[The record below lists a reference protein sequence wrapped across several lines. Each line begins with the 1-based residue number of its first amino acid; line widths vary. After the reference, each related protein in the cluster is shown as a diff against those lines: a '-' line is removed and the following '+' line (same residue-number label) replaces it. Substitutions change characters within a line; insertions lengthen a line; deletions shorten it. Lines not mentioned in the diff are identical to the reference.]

1 MTPRFFQIQH
11 DGVRLQ
17 PDQRRDLKPVP
28 RGATVGK
35 KRNKKRPHRSAKRSL
50 LAQVR
55 AQAEQLAADA
65 GAGKNVDGQQLARDA
80 LRLFRAGKREVC
92 TDSPIAMS
100 HLLAW
105 ALQSSAA
112 QRLTLEASKAG
123 LGTDRGARLLQQAAK
138 AQGRA
143 ERSSVAAASFA
154 RLLER
159 PRNNSDDAA
168 ALRELMQQAAK
179 PRGDE

>member
-1 MTPRFFQIQH
+1 MSPRFELQH

-28 RGATVGK
+28 KQAAAGK

-50 LAQVR
+50 LSQVR
-55 AQAEQLAADA
+55 MEAEQLAVDS
-65 GAGKNVDGQQLARDA
+65 GAGRSVDGQQLAKDA
-80 LRLFRAGKREVC
+80 LRLFRAAKREVC

-112 QRLTLEASKAG
+112 QRLTLEAAKAG
-123 LGTDRGARLLQQAAK
+123 LGTERGARLLEQSAK
-138 AQGRA
+138 CQGRA

-154 RLLER
+154 RLLEQPRGGTDNASALRDLIAEAAR
-159 PRNNSDDAA
+159 PRGG
-168 ALRELMQQAAK
+168 E
-179 PRGDE
+179 E